1 MPAMWRSIAPAPNA
15 PKVRHINRNAKNF
28 VGIILSLLL
37 SAASYASGTFVHIPG
52 GEFRSIL
59 KYEDSKGPQKIQ
71 LFDMMKTPVSN
82 QEFLAFVKSNPQW
95 QSQNIVPVFAEK
107 GRYLSH
113 WQSPL
118 ILGNKALPNQP
129 VVHVSW
135 FAASAYCKSH
145 NARLP
150 TWLEWEYAAAA
161 DSTRRDARK
170 DPAWL
175 ESILSWYA
183 KPATMPLSVVA
194 QSPANI
200 YGVQD
205 MHGLIWEW
213 TEDYS
218 AMLVSGDNRTQS
230 DPDKAKFCGA
240 GALSMED
247 RENYAV
253 MMRVAMLSSLEAV
266 NSTSNLGFRCAR
278 DSH

>member
-1 MPAMWRSIAPAPNA
+1 MVRRTKHQLMRLTFILIGLFINTASIA
-15 PKVRHINRNAKNF
+15 
-28 VGIILSLLL
+28 G
-37 SAASYASGTFVHIPG
+37 GTFVHIPG

-59 KYEDSKGPQKIQ
+59 KYEDSKGIKKVQS
-71 LFDMMKTPVSN
+71 FEMMKTPVSN
-82 QEFLAFVKSNPQW
+82 QEFLVFVKSNPQW
-95 QSQNIVPVFAEK
+95 QSQNIAPVFAEK

-118 ILGNKALPNQP
+118 ILGKSALPKQP

-135 FAASAYCKSH
+135 FAASAFCESQQS
-145 NARLP
+145 RLP
-150 TWLEWEYAAAA
+150 TWLEWEFVASA
-161 DSTRRDARK
+161 DATRRDARK
-170 DPAWL
+170 DSHWR

-183 KPATMPLSVVA
+183 KPATTPLSAVA
-194 QSPANI
+194 QSPANV

-213 TEDYS
+213 TEDYA

-278 DSH
+278 DIH